1 MPLGESRKLS
11 GMEGLFVILH
21 DCYIRDS
28 AEFFKK
34 IISLFTFY
42 SSTLGKLRKCFRSR
56 KIKKTIGF
64 GSVVSDDDAALNDKK
79 TSFQDQLKI
88 NDKFLR
94 EIDGEDLV
102 NFGIIPEFVGRM
114 PVAVPL
120 MSLGKISR
128 ICVGSISCCSMSLA

>member
-1 MPLGESRKLS
+1 M
-11 GMEGLFVILH
+11 
-21 DCYIRDS
+21 
-28 AEFFKK
+28 
-34 IISLFTFY
+34 
-42 SSTLGKLRKCFRSR
+42 
-56 KIKKTIGF
+56 
-64 GSVVSDDDAALNDKK
+64 SDDDAALNDKK

-120 MSLGKISR
+120 MSLGKLSL
-128 ICVGSISCCSMSLA
+128 ICLGIISCCSMSLA